1 VGEKAHTNELN
12 KAYTELKQY
21 YDPSHLPKDS
31 PPSLLVKCSKVFQH
45 IQNAYNTLSDDIKRN
60 SYVLQEQNK
69 RTQEM
74 LENEPVF
81 RAAVLELANGQH
93 REAAK
98 KFQTLLDRRL
108 DFRDLRS
115 YRIWAGLKGDRNY
128 RDLTLDQVPPEER
141 HSAPYMMAKG
151 VYYRSRR
158 QYQKAL
164 EAFRSAHVLDP
175 RMSIAKQELKKL
187 LSDIDRKGGNKD
199 ILREVTSVVEN
210 LFGKIG
216 RRGA

>member
-1 VGEKAHTNELN
+1 
-12 KAYTELKQY
+12 
-21 YDPSHLPKDS
+21 
-31 PPSLLVKCSKVFQH
+31 
-45 IQNAYNTLSDDIKRN
+45 
-60 SYVLQEQNK
+60 
-69 RTQEM
+69 
-74 LENEPVF
+74 
-81 RAAVLELANGQH
+81 
-93 REAAK
+93 
-98 KFQTLLDRRL
+98 
-108 DFRDLRS
+108 
-115 YRIWAGLKGDRNY
+115 
-128 RDLTLDQVPPEER
+128 
-141 HSAPYMMAKG
+141 MMAKG